1 MELEL
6 EWHRGRAEV
15 SPRDSRAQAGA
26 PRLVKTIVARTYMDL
41 HKLNITKQLLIF
53 IIEVSLGQP
62 SALLVAILLGA
73 NTLKPWLNT
82 AD

>member
-1 MELEL
+1 
-6 EWHRGRAEV
+6 
-15 SPRDSRAQAGA
+15 
-26 PRLVKTIVARTYMDL
+26 MDL

-73 NTLKPWLNT
+73 NTLKPWQNT